1 MTKKQERTIILLLGA
16 LQGIGPFSTD
26 MYLAAFP
33 SIAAE
38 LKTSI
43 AQVAYS
49 MSSYFVGICI
59 GQLLN
64 GPLVDRFGRKTPL
77 LLMLMVYIGA
87 SIGCSVV
94 STVEGLIVL
103 RFFQAIGGSMGM
115 VANRAI
121 VRDLFPAN
129 RLAQVF
135 STMTLVMG
143 IAPII
148 APSVGGFVVVGMGWR
163 AIFWVLA
170 AFAGIVV
177 GLVYFFLTESRGKDR
192 SISLKP
198 KAVLTDFYSILQN
211 RPFLGFTLVAAM
223 NTAGI
228 FAFIANA
235 PFVYM
240 KLLALNEQTFG
251 WVFGLN
257 AAFFVAGSQLNR
269 WLLKYH
275 SSETIALRG
284 LSIQAVM
291 GVGLVLVAAFQQLS
305 LGALMSLVAVY
316 TFCLGMI
323 GANAMAL
330 AIRPFSKNVGS
341 ATALLGSF
349 QMGAGA
355 VASAACSYFDDG
367 TALPMTG
374 VMMLVAFIGL
384 LGWWYGTNHSAGNN
398 AAPLQGSN
406 DLNQAG
412 V

>member
-1 MTKKQERTIILLLGA
+1 MTKKQEQNIILLLGA

-33 SIAAE
+33 
-38 LKTSI
+38 TI
-43 AQVAYS
+43 AQELNVTIAEVAYS
-49 MSSYFVGICI
+49 MSSYFVGICL

-77 LLMLMVYIGA
+77 LLMLGVYIIA
-87 SIGCSVV
+87 SIGCSMVD
-94 STVEGLIVL
+94 TVEGLIIL

-121 VRDLFPAN
+121 VRDVFPAN

-170 AFAGIVV
+170 AFACLILV
-177 GLVYFFLTESRGKDR
+177 LVYLFLPESRGKDR
-192 SISLKP
+192 SVSLKP

-211 RPFLGFTLVAAM
+211 RAFLGFTLVAAM

-240 KLLALNEQTFG
+240 KLLGLNEQTFG
-251 WVFGLN
+251 WIFGLN
-257 AAFFVAGSQLNR
+257 AAFFVVGSQLNR

-275 SSETIALRG
+275 SSETIAQRG
-284 LSIQAVM
+284 LWVQAVM
-291 GVGLVLVAAFQQLS
+291 GVALVLVVALFYLS
-305 LGALMSLVAVY
+305 LGSLMSLIAVY

-355 VASAACSYFDDG
+355 VASAICSYFDDG
-367 TALPMTG
+367 TAMPMVG
-374 VMMLVAFIGL
+374 VMAGVAFIGL
-384 LGWWYGTNHSAGNN
+384 LGLWFGANQTQTLDKNDEAIFAG
-398 AAPLQGSN
+398 
-406 DLNQAG
+406 DH
-412 V
+412 

>member
-1 MTKKQERTIILLLGA
+1 MTKKQEQNIILLLGA

-33 SIAAE
+33 TIAQELNVSIAE
-38 LKTSI
+38 
-43 AQVAYS
+43 VAYS
-49 MSSYFVGICI
+49 MSSYFVGICL

-64 GPLVDRFGRKTPL
+64 GPLIDRFGRKTPL
-77 LLMLMVYIGA
+77 MLMLGVYIVA
-87 SIGCSVV
+87 SVGCSMVD
-94 STVEGLIVL
+94 TVEGLIVL

-121 VRDLFPAN
+121 VRDVFPIN

-170 AFAGIVV
+170 GFAGVV
-177 GLVYFFLTESRGKDR
+177 LGLVYFFLPESRGKDR
-192 SISLKP
+192 SVSLKP

-211 RPFLGFTLVAAM
+211 RAFLGFTLVAAM

-240 KLLALNEQTFG
+240 KLLGLNEQTFG

-257 AAFFVAGSQLNR
+257 AAFFVVGSQLNR

-275 SSETIALRG
+275 SSETIAQRG
-284 LSIQAVM
+284 LWVQAVM
-291 GVGLVLVAAFQQLS
+291 GLALVTVVILSYLS
-305 LGALMSLVAVY
+305 LGSLMSLIAVY

-323 GANAMAL
+323 GSNAMAL

-355 VASAACSYFDDG
+355 VASAICSYFNDG
-367 TALPMTG
+367 TALPMAS
-374 VMMLVAFIGL
+374 VMAGVAFIGL
-384 LGWWYGTNHSAGNN
+384 LGLWFGTNHTHKSDKNDEIILAG
-398 AAPLQGSN
+398 
-406 DLNQAG
+406 DH
-412 V
+412 

>member
-1 MTKKQERTIILLLGA
+1 MTKKQEQNIILLLGA

-33 SIAAE
+33 TIAQELNVSIAE
-38 LKTSI
+38 
-43 AQVAYS
+43 VAFS
-49 MSSYFVGICI
+49 MSSYFVGICL

-64 GPLVDRFGRKTPL
+64 GPLIDRFGRKIP
-77 LLMLMVYIGA
+77 LMLMLGVYIVA
-87 SIGCSVV
+87 SVGCSMVD
-94 STVEGLIVL
+94 TVEGLIIL
-103 RFFQAIGGSMGM
+103 RFFQAVGGSMGM

-121 VRDLFPAN
+121 VRDVFPAN

-170 AFAGIVV
+170 AFASLVL
-177 GLVYFFLTESRGKDR
+177 GLVYFFLPESRGKDR
-192 SISLKP
+192 SVSLKP
-198 KAVLTDFYSILQN
+198 KAVLTEFYSILQN
-211 RPFLGFTLVAAM
+211 RAFLGFTLVAAM

-228 FAFIANA
+228 FAFISNA

-240 KLLALNEQTFG
+240 KLLRLNEQTFG

-257 AAFFVAGSQLNR
+257 AAFFVVGSQFNR
-269 WLLKYH
+269 WWLKYY
-275 SSETIALRG
+275 SSQTIALRG
-284 LSIQAVM
+284 LLVQAVM
-291 GVGLVLVAAFQQLS
+291 GVSLVFVVALS
-305 LGALMSLVAVY
+305 YLTLGSLMSLIAVY
-316 TFCLGMI
+316 TFCLGII

-355 VASAACSYFDDG
+355 VASAICSYFDDG
-367 TALPMTG
+367 TAMPMVS
-374 VMMLVAFIGL
+374 VMAGVAFVGL
-384 LGWWYGTNHSAGNN
+384 LGLWFGTNHTQKSDTNDETIFAG
-398 AAPLQGSN
+398 
-406 DLNQAG
+406 DY
-412 V
+412 

>member
-1 MTKKQERTIILLLGA
+1 MTKKQEQQIILLLGA

-33 SIAAE
+33 
-38 LKTSI
+38 TI
-43 AQVAYS
+43 AQDLNVTIAEVAYS
-49 MSSYFVGICI
+49 MSSYFVGICL

-64 GPLVDRFGRKTPL
+64 GPLVDRFGRKNPL
-77 LLMLMVYIGA
+77 LIMLGLYIIA
-87 SIGCSVV
+87 SIGCSMVN
-94 STVEGLIVL
+94 SVEGLILL

-121 VRDLFPAN
+121 VRDVFPAN

-148 APSVGGFVVVGMGWR
+148 APSVGGFVVIGMGWR

-170 AFAGIVV
+170 AFASLILV
-177 GLVYFFLTESRGKDR
+177 LVYFYLPESRGKDR
-192 SISLKP
+192 SVSLKP

-211 RPFLGFTLVAAM
+211 RAFIGFTIVAAM

-240 KLLALNEQTFG
+240 KLLGLDERTFG

-257 AAFFVAGSQLNR
+257 AASFVVGSQLNR

-284 LSIQAVM
+284 LLVQAVM
-291 GVGLVLVAAFQQLS
+291 GIGLVLVVAFQYLS
-305 LGALMSLVAVY
+305 LGSLMALVAVY

-355 VASAACSYFDDG
+355 VASAVCSYFDDG
-367 TALPMTG
+367 TAMPMVG
-374 VMMLVAFIGL
+374 VMAIVAFIGL
-384 LGWWYGTNHSAGNN
+384 AGLWFGANHIQPFDKNDEAIFAG
-398 AAPLQGSN
+398 
-406 DLNQAG
+406 DH
-412 V
+412 

>member
-1 MTKKQERTIILLLGA
+1 MTKKQEQNIILLLGA

-33 SIAAE
+33 
-38 LKTSI
+38 TI
-43 AQVAYS
+43 AQELNVTIAEVAYS
-49 MSSYFVGICI
+49 MSSYFVGICL

-77 LLMLMVYIGA
+77 LLMLGVYIIA
-87 SIGCSVV
+87 SIGCSMVD
-94 STVEGLIVL
+94 TVEGLIIL

-121 VRDLFPAN
+121 VRDVFPAN

-170 AFAGIVV
+170 AFASIVL
-177 GLVYFFLTESRGKDR
+177 GLVYFFLPESRGKDR
-192 SISLKP
+192 SVSLKP

-211 RPFLGFTLVAAM
+211 RAFIGFTVVAAM

-240 KLLALNEQTFG
+240 KLLGLNEQTFG

-257 AAFFVAGSQLNR
+257 AASFVVGSQLNR

-275 SSETIALRG
+275 SSETIAKRG
-284 LSIQAVM
+284 LLVQAVM
-291 GVGLVLVAAFQQLS
+291 GVALVIIVALHQLS
-305 LGALMSLVAVY
+305 LGSLMGLVAVY
-316 TFCLGMI
+316 TLCLGMI

-355 VASAACSYFDDG
+355 VASAICSYFDDG
-367 TALPMTG
+367 TAMPMVG
-374 VMMLVAFIGL
+374 VMAGVAFIGL
-384 LGWWYGTNHSAGNN
+384 LGLWFGTNQTQT
-398 AAPLQGSN
+398 LDKN
-406 DLNQAG
+406 DEAIFTG
-412 V
+412 DH